1 MALGS
6 SSASCLARA
15 AAQVVLAVC
24 LFTAITHFVETLVL
38 IGAASGTFFLFRYVG
53 NSGLSL
59 RTPVALSTAQIQ
71 ALVVVALVVGV
82 VATLGTV
89 IFTLIGVA
97 TTAVLVHG
105 IFRDTPVDMDRIDD
119 LGVERADGMGMEDDK
134 VEMDDDAARPRH
146 PETA

>member
-1 MALGS
+1 MLWLVATD
-6 SSASCLARA
+6 SAIIRTVTLERCVHLKQMGHRKRN
-15 AAQVVLAVC
+15 QW
-24 LFTAITHFVETLVL
+24 LF
-38 IGAASGTFFLFRYVG
+38 
-53 NSGLSL
+53 
-59 RTPVALSTAQIQ
+59 
-71 ALVVVALVVGV
+71 